1 MKHISPERKAV
12 ALAKLLPLYNM
23 TVTEAPVT
31 VRAGED
37 SEILLFDLPPVK

>member
-23 TVTEAPVT
+23 TVTEAPSPCAPAKT
-31 VRAGED
+31 AKSCCLTCRR
-37 SEILLFDLPPVK
+37 